1 MKAFRLAAKKGKAR
15 KAGATQGQEVESRA
29 GCRRYQEH
37 EAESWRDGDATQGH
51 EAESRQDAG
60 ATKGNKWKAETGH
73 TTIEVD
79 WVSLTILPSKRWTVR
94 SA

>member
-37 EAESWRDGDATQGH
+37 EAESGRMPA
-51 EAESRQDAG
+51 
-60 ATKGNKWKAETGH
+60 
-73 TTIEVD
+73 
-79 WVSLTILPSKRWTVR
+79 LPRAINGKPRLVTLPLRWTGFR
-94 SA
+94 